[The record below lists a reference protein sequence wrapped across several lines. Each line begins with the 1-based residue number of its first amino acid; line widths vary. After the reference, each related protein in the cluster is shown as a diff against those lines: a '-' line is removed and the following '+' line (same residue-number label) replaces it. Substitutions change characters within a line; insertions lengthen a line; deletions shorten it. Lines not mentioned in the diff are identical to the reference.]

1 MQVINKIMNMKNI
14 YKIFGSMFFIF
25 LLIGCDEDFSDN
37 NEFAKN
43 VAPPSNVSASFDIT
57 QDNTGLVTIT
67 PTGEGAISFVI
78 DYGDGSAVSS
88 SIKTGGSVQHT
99 FKEGNH
105 TLKVTATGLNN
116 LTTTAEV
123 SLTVSFNAPENLQV
137 TIENDT
143 AVSKKVNVTATAD
156 WATVFDFIS
165 GESGADPVTAN
176 IGETASFTYKEA
188 GTYTVKVVAR
198 GAAIATTEYSQEFEV
213 TAILEPTVSA
223 PTPPSRASSTVISIY
238 SDAYT
243 SVADVNMNP
252 DWGQM
257 WQGSGYAEL
266 DLNGDKITHYSKI
279 SYQGVQYAKTD
290 ISSMEYLH
298 IDAWTAD
305 LNQLKTFLIREP
317 GDANPREVAVVKDLK
332 KDEWTSL
339 DIPLSEWTSQGIT
352 LGDLFQFKF
361 EGVDQWAQADVF
373 LDNIYFWKENPIG
386 LPINFDKGEEFEAKG
401 GFTFEI
407 TADPENSNNKVGKI
421 VTSGEWW
428 DTAEITLD
436 EPIKIAS
443 GANNTYTVKIH
454 SPDAQDYDLMMKL
467 EGSPDQEYIELKQ
480 AFNKKGWNT
489 VTFDFSTVTEQ
500 AWPNP
505 GGAWDGNADFSRL
518 VFFINAGNGK
528 TGTFYIDDIEQFVP
542 GSSTVTTG
550 TLISSFEDAGS
561 LSGFDGG
568 EQEIISNPDTSGN
581 SSDKVLKLVKNSGQ
595 TWGGHKFTVT
605 DKFKLDS
612 ESKLRVKV
620 WSPRAGL
627 NFMMKFED
635 AVGWPNTTATAE
647 VNAVTTKANQWEV
660 LTYDY
665 SGLDTSVEWYNL
677 VMFIDNGT
685 MGDGSSNFTI
695 YIDDITQYSSSTSSV
710 IADFE
715 DAGSLSGFDGGEQEI
730 ISNPDTSGNSSDKVL
745 KLVKNSGQTWGGHK
759 FTVTD
764 KFKLDSESK
773 LRVKVWSPRAGL
785 NFMMKFEDA
794 VGWPNTTATA
804 EVNAVTT
811 KANEWEELLFDY
823 SGLDTSVEWYNLVMF
838 IDNGTMGDGSSNFT
852 IYIDDITQY

>member
-1 MQVINKIMNMKNI
+1 MNMKNI
-14 YKIFGSMFFIF
+14 YKILSSIFIIFF
-25 LLIGCDEDFSDN
+25 LVGCDEDFSDN

-43 VAPPSNVSASFDIT
+43 IAPPSNVSASFDIT

-78 DYGDGSAVSS
+78 DYGDGSPVSS
-88 SIKTGGSVQHT
+88 SIKSGGNVKHT

-105 TLKVTATGLNN
+105 TIKVTATGLNN
-116 LTTTAEV
+116 LTTTADV
-123 SLTVSFNAPENLQV
+123 SLIVSFNAPENLQV

-143 AVSKKVNVTATAD
+143 NVSKKVNVTATAD

-165 GESGADPVTAN
+165 GEAGADPVTAN

-213 TAILEPTVSA
+213 TAILAPTASA
-223 PTPPSRASSTVISIY
+223 PTPPSRQSSTVVSIF

-257 WQGSGYAEL
+257 WQGSGYNEL

-290 ISSMEYLH
+290 MSSMEYLH
-298 IDAWTAD
+298 IDAWTAN

-317 GDANPREVAVVKDLK
+317 GDANPREVAVVKELK

-339 DIPLSEWTSQGIT
+339 DIPLTEWTSQGIT

-373 LDNIYFWKENPIG
+373 LDNIYFWKDNPVG
-386 LPINFDKGEEFEAKG
+386 LPIYFDKEEPFIGVSGAS
-401 GFTFEI
+401 FEI
-407 TADPENSNNKVGKI
+407 SKDPDNSSNNTGKVTNG
-421 VTSGEWW
+421 GNDWE
-428 DTAEITLD
+428 TAELILD
-436 EPIKIAS
+436 NPIKIVQ
-443 GANNTYTVKIH
+443 GGNNAYSVKIYNPTADTH
-454 SPDAQDYDLMMKL
+454 ELMMKL
-467 EGSPDQEYIELKQ
+467 EQSDDNEYIELKQ
-480 AFNKKGWNT
+480 NFSSKGWNT
-489 VTFDFSTVTEQ
+489 LIFDFSTVTAQ

-505 GGAWDGNADFSRL
+505 GGAWDGTADFKKL
-518 VFFINAGNGK
+518 VFFIDGGK
-528 TGTFYIDDIEQFVP
+528 QDTGTYHLDDIELFIS
-542 GSSTVTTG
+542 GSSTVTPG

-568 EQEIISNPDTSGN
+568 AQEIIDNPDTSGN

-612 ESKLRVKV
+612 EGKLRVKV
-620 WSPRAGL
+620 WSPRVGL

-647 VNAVTTKANQWEV
+647 VTATSTVANQWEV
-660 LTYDY
+660 LTYDF
-665 SGLDTSVEWYNL
+665 SGASSSVEWYNL
-677 VMFIDNGT
+677 VMFMDNGT
-685 MGDGSSNFTI
+685 MGDGSSNFTV
-695 YIDDITQYSSSTSSV
+695 YIDDITQYSSTGSSV

-715 DAGSLSGFDGGEQEI
+715 DAGSLSGFDGGAQEI
-730 ISNPDTSGNSSDKVL
+730 IDNPDTSGNSSDKVL

-764 KFKLDSESK
+764 KFKLDSEGK
-773 LRVKVWSPRAGL
+773 LRVKVWSPRVGL

-804 EVNAVTT
+804 EVTATSTV
-811 KANEWEELLFDY
+811 ANQWEVLTYDF
-823 SGLDTSVEWYNLVMF
+823 SGASSSVEWYNLVMF
-838 IDNGTMGDGSSNFT
+838 MDNGTMGDGSSNFT

>member
-1 MQVINKIMNMKNI
+1 MNMKNI

-489 VTFDFSTVTEQ
+489 VTFDFSTVNEQ
-500 AWPNP
+500 AWPNQ

-542 GSSTVTTG
+542 GSSTVTAG

-647 VNAVTTKANQWEV
+647 VNAVTTKANQWEE
-660 LTYDY
+660 LLFDY

-710 IADFE
+710 IVDFE

-811 KANEWEELLFDY
+811 KANQWEELLFDY

>member
-1 MQVINKIMNMKNI
+1 MKNI

-238 SDAYT
+238 SDAYS

-647 VNAVTTKANQWEV
+647 VNAVTTKANEWEE
-660 LTYDY
+660 LLFDY

>member
-1 MQVINKIMNMKNI
+1 MNMKNI

-647 VNAVTTKANQWEV
+647 VNAVTTKANEWEE
-660 LTYDY
+660 LLFDY

>member
-1 MQVINKIMNMKNI
+1 MNMKNI

-223 PTPPSRASSTVISIY
+223 PTPPSRASSTLISIY

-647 VNAVTTKANQWEV
+647 VNAVTTKANEWEE
-660 LTYDY
+660 LLFDY

>member
-1 MQVINKIMNMKNI
+1 MNMKNI

-542 GSSTVTTG
+542 GSSTVTAG

-647 VNAVTTKANQWEV
+647 VNAVTTKANQWEE
-660 LTYDY
+660 LLFDY

-811 KANEWEELLFDY
+811 KANQWEELLFDY

>member
-1 MQVINKIMNMKNI
+1 MNMKNI

-528 TGTFYIDDIEQFVP
+528 TGTFYIDDIEQFVA
-542 GSSTVTTG
+542 GSSTVTAG

-811 KANEWEELLFDY
+811 KANQWEVLTYDY

>member
-1 MQVINKIMNMKNI
+1 MNMKNI

-223 PTPPSRASSTVISIY
+223 PTPPSRASSTLISIY

-436 EPIKIAS
+436 EPIKIAL

-454 SPDAQDYDLMMKL
+454 SPDTGDYDLMMKL

-489 VTFDFSTVTEQ
+489 VTFDFSTVNEQ

-542 GSSTVTTG
+542 GSSTVTAG

-647 VNAVTTKANQWEV
+647 VNAVTTKANQWEE
-660 LTYDY
+660 LLFDY

-685 MGDGSSNFTI
+685 MGDGSSNFTM

-710 IADFE
+710 IVDFE

-811 KANEWEELLFDY
+811 KANQWEELLFDY